1 MVKMFRIGQS
11 AAKLLRSFG
20 IRRRFDGHRKAS
32 GDEPSRVEPPS
43 HWEEEMGSIRP
54 RDGED
59 GDMTWAHLVTVGG
72 CLSAPG
78 IVGDDLGQTGL

>member
-1 MVKMFRIGQS
+1 
-11 AAKLLRSFG
+11 
-20 IRRRFDGHRKAS
+20 
-32 GDEPSRVEPPS
+32 
-43 HWEEEMGSIRP
+43 MGSIRP